1 MVRISRGAVPLVA
14 CGEYLRSMKRGSV
27 ILVISLLALAMVG
40 ALGPGPVAAASK
52 AAPKVVL
59 IVGPAGAA
67 TDSYRRLADQAA
79 SAAAKFTPNVVRVYS
94 PDATWTA
101 VRQALQGASI
111 VVYLGHG
118 NGWPSRYR
126 DSPYPVTQNGF
137 GLNPTAG
144 NGNAHQYFGEGAIG
158 REVKL
163 ARNAVVIFS
172 HLCYASGNSEPGL
185 PEGPLEVGQ
194 QRVDN
199 YAAGFVQ
206 AGASAV
212 IADAFLG
219 PEYYVRSI
227 LAGKG
232 TIDRIWR
239 KAPSYN
245 GNLLRFASL
254 RSKGYIAQ
262 MDTDTPTSGFH
273 RSIVLRAG
281 LSAANLLGSATRVID
296 RGVLPPL
303 DPTIAGL
310 GVGFDRP
317 DLAAPPTAGT
327 TTALTFRIT
336 ATDPGSI
343 PTGLMV
349 GVRWDPIET
358 EGPAAAA
365 AGNGSAAIP
374 PASATPRPGSTVVS
388 PGPSSAPASA
398 APASGAPG
406 LTAPVSPSAPESGD
420 EPIPVD
426 LVSAEVPG
434 EVVAPVAAKR
444 TAGGLSV
451 PVKVPTAGGLY
462 RLVATVHQ
470 SDGVAFDAA
479 SQALVPALIVH
490 VTGRLTATY
499 EAPAAINATAGKP
512 VTLRVTVT
520 NLGATAWGSPAVA
533 ARVGGAELQPARRA
547 TVVARWV
554 DLASGSA
561 GLPAQDSSSLLPP
574 GLAPRQSSKA
584 VLGLT
589 APLIPGEYLVFVD
602 VIIPGTGSLAVAG
615 VPPALIRV
623 SVSGAPS
630 QTAP

>member
-1 MVRISRGAVPLVA
+1 
-14 CGEYLRSMKRGSV
+14 MKRGSV
-27 ILVISLLALAMVG
+27 ILVVSLVTLAMVG
-40 ALGPGPVAAASK
+40 ALGAGPVAAASK

-59 IVGPAGAA
+59 IVGPAGGV

-79 SAAAKFTPNVVRVYS
+79 AAAARYTPNVVRVYS

-126 DSPYPVTQNGF
+126 DAPYPATQNGF

-144 NGNAHQYFGEGAIG
+144 NGNAHQYFGEDAIG

-163 ARNAVVIFS
+163 AKNAVVIFS

-199 YAAGFVQ
+199 YAAGFVR
-206 AGASAV
+206 AGAAAV
-212 IADAFLG
+212 IADAYLG

-232 TIDRIWR
+232 SIDRIWR

-281 LSAANLLGSATRVID
+281 LSAASLLGSATRVIE
-296 RGVLPPL
+296 RGELPPL

-310 GVGFDRP
+310 GVGFDRA

-336 ATDPGSI
+336 ATDPASI
-343 PTGLMV
+343 PTALMV

-358 EGPAAAA
+358 DDPAAGA
-365 AGNGSAAIP
+365 AGGSVP
-374 PASATPRPGSTVVS
+374 PPVTPKPKPAVVS
-388 PGPSSAPASA
+388 PVPSSAPPSGNAPSA
-398 APASGAPG
+398 TSPG
-406 LTAPVSPSAPESGD
+406 LTAPVSPAAPASSE

-444 TAGGLSV
+444 TASGLSV
-451 PVKVPTAGGLY
+451 PVRIPTAPGLY

-470 SDGVAFDAA
+470 SDGVAYDAA

-499 EAPAAINATAGKP
+499 DAPAAVNAIAGKP
-512 VTLRVTVT
+512 VTLRVNVT

-533 ARVGGAELQPARRA
+533 ARLGGAELQPARRA
-547 TVVARWV
+547 TVVARWF
-554 DLASGSA
+554 DLASAGA

-574 GLAPRQSSKA
+574 GLAPRHSSKA

-589 APLIPGEYLVFVD
+589 APAIPGEYLVFVD

-615 VPPALIRV
+615 VPPALVRV

>member
-1 MVRISRGAVPLVA
+1 
-14 CGEYLRSMKRGSV
+14 MKRGSV
-27 ILVISLLALAMVG
+27 ILVVSLITLAMVG
-40 ALGPGPVAAASK
+40 ALGAGPVAAASK

-59 IVGPAGAA
+59 IVGPAGGV

-79 SAAAKFTPNVVRVYS
+79 AAAARYTPNVVRVYS

-126 DSPYPVTQNGF
+126 DAPYPVTQNGF

-144 NGNAHQYFGEGAIG
+144 NGNAHQYFGEDAIG

-163 ARNAVVIFS
+163 AKNAVVIFS

-199 YAAGFVQ
+199 YAAGFVR
-206 AGASAV
+206 AGAAAV
-212 IADAFLG
+212 IADAYLG

-232 TIDRIWR
+232 SIDRIWR

-281 LSAANLLGSATRVID
+281 LSAANLLGSATRVIE
-296 RGVLPPL
+296 RGELPPL

-336 ATDPGSI
+336 ATDPASI
-343 PTGLMV
+343 PTALMV

-358 EGPAAAA
+358 DDPAAGAVGGSVPQTPVTPKPKP
-365 AGNGSAAIP
+365 AGVSPVPGSAP
-374 PASATPRPGSTVVS
+374 PSGAPSATP
-388 PGPSSAPASA
+388 
-398 APASGAPG
+398 PG
-406 LTAPVSPSAPESGD
+406 LTAPVSPAAPASSE

-444 TAGGLSV
+444 TASGLSV
-451 PVKVPTAGGLY
+451 PVKIPTAPGLY

-470 SDGVAFDAA
+470 SDGVAYDAA

-499 EAPAAINATAGKP
+499 DAPAAVNAIASKP
-512 VTLRVTVT
+512 ITLRVNVT
-520 NLGATAWGSPAVA
+520 NLGATAWGSPAVV
-533 ARVGGAELQPARRA
+533 ARLGGAELQPARRA

-554 DLASGSA
+554 DLASAGA

-574 GLAPRQSSKA
+574 GLAPRQSSTA

-589 APLIPGEYLVFVD
+589 APAIPGEYLVFVD

-615 VPPALIRV
+615 VPPALVRV

-630 QTAP
+630 QAAP

>member
-1 MVRISRGAVPLVA
+1 
-14 CGEYLRSMKRGSV
+14 MKRGSV
-27 ILVISLLALAMVG
+27 ILVVSLVTLAMVG
-40 ALGPGPVAAASK
+40 ALGAGPVAAASK

-59 IVGPAGAA
+59 IVGPAGGV

-79 SAAAKFTPNVVRVYS
+79 AAAARYTPNVVRVYS

-126 DSPYPVTQNGF
+126 DAPYPVTQNGF

-144 NGNAHQYFGEGAIG
+144 NGNAHQYFGEDAIG

-199 YAAGFVQ
+199 YAAGFVR
-206 AGASAV
+206 AGAAAV
-212 IADAFLG
+212 IADAYLG

-232 TIDRIWR
+232 SIDRIWR

-281 LSAANLLGSATRVID
+281 LSAASLLGSATRVIE
-296 RGVLPPL
+296 RGELPPL
-303 DPTIAGL
+303 DPTIAGF
-310 GVGFDRP
+310 GVGFDRA

-336 ATDPGSI
+336 ATDPASI
-343 PTGLMV
+343 PTALMV

-358 EGPAAAA
+358 DDPAAGA
-365 AGNGSAAIP
+365 AGGSVP
-374 PASATPRPGSTVVS
+374 PTPVTPKPKPAVVS
-388 PGPSSAPASA
+388 PIPSSAPPSEN
-398 APASGAPG
+398 APSTTPPG
-406 LTAPVSPSAPESGD
+406 LTAPFSPAAPTSSE

-444 TAGGLSV
+444 TASGLSV
-451 PVKVPTAGGLY
+451 PVRVPIAPGLY

-470 SDGVAFDAA
+470 SDGVAYDAA

-499 EAPAAINATAGKP
+499 EAPAAVNAIAGKP
-512 VTLRVTVT
+512 VTLRVNVT

-533 ARVGGAELQPARRA
+533 ARLGGAELQPARRA

-554 DLASGSA
+554 DLAAAGA

-574 GLAPRQSSKA
+574 GLAPRHSSKA

-589 APLIPGEYLVFVD
+589 APAIPGEYLVFVD

>member
-1 MVRISRGAVPLVA
+1 
-14 CGEYLRSMKRGSV
+14 MKRGSV
-27 ILVISLLALAMVG
+27 ILVVSLVTLAMVG
-40 ALGPGPVAAASK
+40 ALGVGPVAAASK

-59 IVGPAGAA
+59 IVGPAGGV

-79 SAAAKFTPNVVRVYS
+79 AAAARYTPNVVRVYS

-126 DSPYPVTQNGF
+126 NAPYPVTQNGF

-144 NGNAHQYFGEGAIG
+144 NGNAHQYFGEDAIG

-163 ARNAVVIFS
+163 AKNAVVIFS

-199 YAAGFVQ
+199 YAAGFIR
-206 AGASAV
+206 AGAAAV
-212 IADAFLG
+212 IADAYLG

-232 TIDRIWR
+232 SIDRIWR

-281 LSAANLLGSATRVID
+281 LSAASLLGSATRVIE
-296 RGVLPPL
+296 RGELPPL

-310 GVGFDRP
+310 GVGFDRA

-336 ATDPGSI
+336 ATDPAAV
-343 PTGLMV
+343 PTALMV

-358 EGPAAAA
+358 DDPTAGA
-365 AGNGSAAIP
+365 AGGPVP
-374 PASATPRPGSTVVS
+374 PPVTPKPKPAVVS
-388 PGPSSAPASA
+388 PVPSSAPPSGN
-398 APASGAPG
+398 APSTTPPG
-406 LTAPVSPSAPESGD
+406 LTAPVSPAAPASSE

-444 TAGGLSV
+444 TASGLSV
-451 PVKVPTAGGLY
+451 PVRIPTAPGLY

-470 SDGVAFDAA
+470 SDGVAYDAA

-499 EAPAAINATAGKP
+499 DAPAAVNAIAGKP
-512 VTLRVTVT
+512 VTLRVNVT

-533 ARVGGAELQPARRA
+533 ARLGGAELQPARRA

-554 DLASGSA
+554 DLAAAGA

-574 GLAPRQSSKA
+574 GLAPRHSSKA
-584 VLGLT
+584 VLGLI
-589 APLIPGEYLVFVD
+589 APAIPGEYLVFVD

-615 VPPALIRV
+615 VPPALVRV